1 MENPTSESTVEPTEI
16 KKDKLSET
24 MESPTAT
31 ANIENTPVHEANTT
45 ISHRPDSSIPTQET
59 GNVVENMVENVV
71 ENEVENVENEVEN
84 AVENEVENA
93 VENEVENVENEV
105 ENAVENEVENVENE
119 VENVENEVENVENEV
134 KNAVENEVENV
145 VENIENVENV
155 EQDNNESTELQSPS
169 TQPIINNE
177 TINNEE
183 NSPDHPTNE
192 DNSSPTKIPD
202 NSESNENTT
211 TPLPPIIID
220 TVPEKD
226 NNPNLNSASS
236 TGEAIASAW
245 SSVSNYL
252 WSWFEPPPE
261 ENQGENSNANVNNNN
276 NTQSQPTSAEPQ
288 SGAGY
293 YANLFS
299 SFFTRTPSDNL
310 NTQTMEKSS
319 SLSSSR
325 LNLLSQQARMSKV
338 QFLGLEDDDEE
349 DSVKPIVDHELSD
362 YIRPHLPLY
371 QRESVKWVLRYSTA
385 RHGISLN
392 TLYQKVEKAG
402 PLLVAIRDTENNVFG
417 AYVSE
422 PFHVAKGFYGTREC
436 FLWKYLKGSLKM
448 YPTSGNNEYFIH
460 SEPDFIAIGA
470 GNGNYGLYID
480 EDIQNGQSDEC
491 TAFFNEPLSSSV
503 HFQILT
509 LEVWS
514 FEM

>member
-1 MENPTSESTVEPTEI
+1 MENPTSESVIESTEI

-31 ANIENTPVHEANTT
+31 ANIENTPVNEANTT
-45 ISHRPDSSIPTQET
+45 LSHRPDSSIPTQET
-59 GNVVENMVENVV
+59 ENVV
-71 ENEVENVENEVEN
+71 
-84 AVENEVENA
+84 
-93 VENEVENVENEV
+93 
-105 ENAVENEVENVENE
+105 
-119 VENVENEVENVENEV
+119 
-134 KNAVENEVENV
+134 
-145 VENIENVENV
+145 ENVENV
-155 EQDNNESTELQSPS
+155 EQDNNESTELHSPS
-169 TQPIINNE
+169 TQP
-177 TINNEE
+177 TISIEVTNNEE
-183 NSPDHPTNE
+183 NSPDHQVNE
-192 DNSSPTKIPD
+192 DNNTENSSPTKIPD
-202 NSESNENTT
+202 INESNENTT
-211 TPLPPIIID
+211 TPLPPIKTD

-226 NNPNLNSASS
+226 NNPNPNSASS

-252 WSWFEPPPE
+252 WSWFEQPTE
-261 ENQGENSNANVNNNN
+261 ENQGENNNANVNNNN
-276 NTQSQPTSAEPQ
+276 NTQNQPTSEEPQ

-299 SFFTRTPSDNL
+299 SFFTRTSSDNL
-310 NTQTMEKSS
+310 NTQSMEKSS

-325 LNLLSQQARMSKV
+325 LNLLSQQARMSKI
-338 QFLGLEDDDEE
+338 QFIGLEDDEEE
-349 DSVKPIVDHELSD
+349 DNVKPIVDHELSD

-402 PLLVAIRDTENNVFG
+402 PLLVAIRDTENNIFG

-460 SEPDFIAIGA
+460 SEPDFIAIGG